1 MQYFDDLC
9 PVSSRSQRHYCL
21 ILPVSGSSTDKDY
34 VNAMNRFVKQHKELL
49 EKSRIHISY
58 INVGSQKQ
66 FIGQFERHL
75 SWEEGVRKHHVI
87 IRHFLFKVKRDI
99 LVLWR
104 HEYVKARY
112 AWIPS
117 IWSDDKEIEHKT
129 FEALQVHVQQL
140 ARGEFR
146 LEETFQIPNLVRL
159 FKNNC
164 I

>member
-21 ILPVSGSSTDKDY
+21 ILPISSSATDKEY
-34 VNAMNRFVKQHKELL
+34 VSAMNRFVKQHKDLL
-49 EKSRIHISY
+49 DRTNVHISY
-58 INVGSQKQ
+58 INVGSQRK

-75 SWEEGVRKHHVI
+75 SWEEGV
-87 IRHFLFKVKRDI
+87 KRDI
-99 LVLWR
+99 VVLWR

-117 IWSDDKEIEHKT
+117 IWLNDKQVEHKT
-129 FEALQVHVQQL
+129 FEALVGHIQQL

-146 LEETFQIPNLVRL
+146 LEETFQIPTLVSFVVNSRY
-159 FKNNC
+159 
-164 I
+164 